1 MRDVTNV
8 VRGRRA
14 DGKAVL
20 DRVATRLAQD
30 TRGVADTRGPLNR
43 ARRRALAVAAA
54 DGRGP
59 AASATSALV
68 LAADFV
74 VSLALERDWE
84 RREVDAIARDLAELL
99 GLPEETVAIDL
110 FFRVIADPR
119 LLEPPPPLA
128 LETQL
133 RLLSAFCVV
142 DDVSIWIADDR
153 RRPRLLARVGVQP
166 TRSMRAAAGEALAGR
181 GPSTTGTIRAFPVT
195 RWERVEGAL
204 VLRAAR
210 NDKKVL
216 ALAAELATRLPP
228 NVERARLLERRTEQE
243 SALVEAAERRLAR
256 LGFDL
261 HDGPVQEIVALG
273 AELRLFREQLR
284 RVLGGHRHAQI
295 VLGRVDDLE
304 ARLVALDGELRE
316 VALSL
321 ESPTVLR
328 TPLPELLERETS
340 DLETRTALAVELHV
354 KGDFE
359 ALTPSQA
366 IALLRVTQEALAN
379 VEAHSG
385 AASVTVTANAGAEKL
400 RVEITDDGRGFEVEP
415 TLVHAARGGRLGLVG
430 MSERVRLLG
439 GSLEVES
446 APGGPTRVAAV
457 IPRWRPA

>member
-1 MRDVTNV
+1 
-8 VRGRRA
+8 VRGT
-14 DGKAVL
+14 L
-20 DRVATRLAQD
+20 D
-30 TRGVADTRGPLNR
+30 R

-59 AASATSALV
+59 AGSATSALV
-68 LAADFV
+68 LAADVV
-74 VSLALERDWE
+74 VSFALERDWE
-84 RREVDAIARDLAELL
+84 RREIDALMRDLAELL
-99 GLPEETVAIDL
+99 GLAEDTVAIDL
-110 FFRVIADPR
+110 FLRVAADPR

-133 RLLSAFCVV
+133 RLLTAFCAV
-142 DDVSIWIADDR
+142 DDASIWIADDR
-153 RRPRLLARVGVQP
+153 RRPRLLARVGVAP
-166 TRSMRAAAGEALAGR
+166 TRSMRGAAREALAGR
-181 GPSTTGTIRAFPVT
+181 EIPATGTIRTFPVM
-195 RWERVEGAL
+195 RWERIEGAL

-210 NDKKVL
+210 NDRKAL
-216 ALAAELATRLPP
+216 ALAAELVAMLPP
-228 NVERARLLERRTEQE
+228 NVERARLLEERTERE

-261 HDGPVQEIVALG
+261 HDGPVQEILALG

-284 RVLGGHRHAQI
+284 RVLGGHRHARLM
-295 VLGRVDDLE
+295 LGRVDDLE

-328 TPLPELLERETS
+328 TPLPELIERETS
-340 DLETRTALAVELHV
+340 DLETRTALAVELDV

-366 IALLRVTQEALAN
+366 IALLRVAQEALAN

-385 AASVTVTANAGAEKL
+385 ATSVHVSLDAGAQKL
-400 RVEITDDGRGFEVEP
+400 RIEITDDGHGFDVEP

-446 APGGPTRVAAV
+446 RAGGPTRIAAV